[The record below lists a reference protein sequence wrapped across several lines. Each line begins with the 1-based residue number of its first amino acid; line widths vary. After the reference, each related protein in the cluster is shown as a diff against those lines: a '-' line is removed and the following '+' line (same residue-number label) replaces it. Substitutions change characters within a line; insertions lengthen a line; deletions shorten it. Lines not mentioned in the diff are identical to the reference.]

1 MSTSSAHVLF
11 AVAHRGKDRK
21 RKRSRRQSVMARV
34 AGACRVAERVGAV
47 GTARRRDDRGAR
59 VARAVDSP
67 RRARRRRPTSSSL
80 AAAPSPS
87 SSSSPRV
94 LSETAAAD
102 VAADVDALRAH
113 YAREGWVVVRGVVS
127 RAVVDALQLA
137 TDALEASVAD
147 VTASTTR
154 FGVFF
159 EVQSRSGRKGEPAR
173 SPGALRKVSSP
184 GKRHAAFARLTRDAR
199 VLEVV
204 ERVCGVRDG
213 AKCVVHQVN
222 FKARSIHRSSYDP
235 VCVVNA
241 DP

>member
-1 MSTSSAHVLF
+1 
-11 AVAHRGKDRK
+11 
-21 RKRSRRQSVMARV
+21 MARV
-34 AGACRVAERVGAV
+34 AGACRVAERGGAV

-102 VAADVDALRAH
+102 VDADVDALRAH

-173 SPGALRKVSSP
+173 SPGALRKLSSP

-235 VCVVNA
+235 VRVVNA